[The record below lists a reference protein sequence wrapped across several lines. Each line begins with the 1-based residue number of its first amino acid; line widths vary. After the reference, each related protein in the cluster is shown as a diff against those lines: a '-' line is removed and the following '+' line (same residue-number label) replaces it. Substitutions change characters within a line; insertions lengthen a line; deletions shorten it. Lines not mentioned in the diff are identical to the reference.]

1 MRPALLIL
9 SLALVAKAGWLP
21 VTGYVTDSRTGTL
34 RPINGLPGAS
44 LLGPPLSLPFTIDQ
58 AQVCAG
64 KDFAIALESAE
75 SKQVWLIRGLRS
87 GNVIAAK
94 LDGVFADR
102 IRLNAPCTAALL
114 YSQTSATAQFLTG
127 LPDQPSAS
135 DPMLAGAIGIVAAM
149 ELSSDAS
156 TALIS
161 FSDPAAGGVYLLT
174 PSAFGP
180 AQIATAVQPVA
191 MSFLNG
197 DHDALVADGATGEVF
212 EIRGIQT
219 DKTRQPLLSLQDGL
233 KQPAGVRVIGNRT
246 LFVADAGAN
255 VIFEMDLVTG
265 AMSNQVPVAG
275 VPTRID
281 ALALPD
287 AFALTDAGLGQLLL
301 LDTSQGRNVVFV
313 PLD

>member
-58 AQVCAG
+58 AQVCAS
-64 KDFAIALESAE
+64 KDFAIAVESSE

-87 GNVIAAK
+87 GDVTAAK
-94 LDGVFADR
+94 LDGASADR
-102 IRLNAPCTAALL
+102 IRLNAPCSAALL

-127 LPDQPSAS
+127 LPDQPSLS
-135 DPMLAGAIGIVAAM
+135 DPILAGSIGTMAAM
-149 ELSSDAS
+149 ELSSDAG

-161 FSDPAAGGVYLLT
+161 FSDPAAGGVYLLI

-180 AQIATAVQPVA
+180 AKIATAVQPVA
-191 MSFLNG
+191 MSFLNN
-197 DHDALVADGATGEVF
+197 DQDAVVADGATGEVF

-219 DKTRQPLLSLQDGL
+219 DKTRQPLLSSEDGL
-233 KQPAGVRVIGNRT
+233 QHPAGVRVIGNRT

-255 VIFEMDLVTG
+255 VIFETDLVTG
-265 AMSNQVPVAG
+265 AMADQVPVAG
-275 VPTRID
+275 VPTRFD
-281 ALALPD
+281 TLAFPD
-287 AFALTDAGLGQLLL
+287 AFALTDAGRGQLLL
-301 LDTSQGRNVVFV
+301 LDTSKGRNVVFV